1 MSFLQTFQKWWVL
14 HDVSS
19 TAEFI
24 RKRLPDKMPNY
35 SINDER
41 LSWMD
46 IDFPIYLDN
55 KWHSIIKD
63 RLKKMPNKTKED
75 KANRRKEEKKMF
87 TKETFTAV
95 KFITKSTVYTVRYL
109 LNNGLHFVL
118 TRRFSSDDVER
129 FFGSVRQM
137 MGGNFQGNAYGVL
150 TSSERILRTGIA
162 YASVHSNVILRTQKE
177 RDYELIMEKCSR
189 KRARNELKFLTSSKL
204 LVLNELLL
212 PPSKRPYLFKHLSEQ
227 RLIILISRVVQVCHR
242 DDRDGTVL

>member
-1 MSFLQTFQKWWVL
+1 M
-14 HDVSS
+14 
-19 TAEFI
+19 
-24 RKRLPDKMPNY
+24 
-35 SINDER
+35 
-41 LSWMD
+41 
-46 IDFPIYLDN
+46 
-55 KWHSIIKD
+55 
-63 RLKKMPNKTKED
+63 
-75 KANRRKEEKKMF
+75 
-87 TKETFTAV
+87 

-177 RDYELIMEKCSR
+177 RDYELILEKCRR

-212 PPSKRPYLFKHLSEQ
+212 PPSIRPYLFKHLSEQ